1 MWLRGAAH
9 HYAFRQADPLDTK
22 NLPICHQ
29 KVLRGLSTEIGH
41 QGVLQGLSTQICH
54 QGALRGLST

>member
-1 MWLRGAAH
+1 MWLCGTAH

-29 KVLRGLSTEIGH
+29 GALQGLSTKISHQGALWGLSTKIGH
-41 QGVLQGLSTQICH
+41 QGVLQALST
-54 QGALRGLST
+54 